1 MSVISRMKSDKT
13 FVQERIQNNI
23 AAKTKLMEQQSAEIL
38 TVGHKLVNVLRGGG
52 KIFFCGNGGSAADAQ
67 HFAAELVCK
76 LRDDR
81 PPLAGLA
88 LTTDTSTLTATSNDY
103 SFRDVFARQVI
114 ALGASG
120 DALVGIS
127 SSGNSANVLA
137 AVEAAKQKNILTVG
151 LLGRDGGAI
160 ASAVDQSVI
169 VPDND
174 TQRIQECHILVG
186 HIWMEMIE
194 HELFG

>member
-1 MSVISRMKSDKT
+1 
-13 FVQERIQNNI
+13 
-23 AAKTKLMEQQSAEIL
+23 MEQQSAEIL
-38 TVGHKLVNVLRGGG
+38 AIGHKLVNVLRGGG

-67 HFAAELVCK
+67 HLAAELVCK

-137 AVEAAKQKNILTVG
+137 AIEAAKQKNILTVG

-160 ASAVDQSVI
+160 AGAVDQSVI
-169 VPDND
+169 VPDHD

>member
-1 MSVISRMKSDKT
+1 MSVISRMKSDTT

-23 AAKTKLMEQQSAEIL
+23 AAKTKLMEQQSSEIL

-120 DALVGIS
+120 YALVGIS

-160 ASAVDQSVI
+160 AGAVDQSVI

-174 TQRIQECHILVG
+174 TQRIQECHILIG

>member
-1 MSVISRMKSDKT
+1 MSVISRMKSDKA
-13 FVQERIQNNI
+13 FVQERIQSNI

-38 TVGHKLVNVLRGGG
+38 AIGHKLVNVLRGGG

-67 HFAAELVCK
+67 HLAAELVCK

-137 AVEAAKQKNILTVG
+137 AIEAAKQKNILTVG

-160 ASAVDQSVI
+160 AGAVDQSVI

>member
-13 FVQERIQNNI
+13 FVQERIQSNI
-23 AAKTKLMEQQSAEIL
+23 AAKTKLMEQQSVEIL
-38 TVGHKLVNVLRGGG
+38 AIGHKLVNVLRGGG

-67 HFAAELVCK
+67 HLAAELVCK

-137 AVEAAKQKNILTVG
+137 AIEAAKQKNILTVG

-160 ASAVDQSVI
+160 AGAVDQSVI
-169 VPDND
+169 VPDHD

>member
-1 MSVISRMKSDKT
+1 MSVISRMKSDKA
-13 FVQERIQNNI
+13 FVQERIQSNI

-38 TVGHKLVNVLRGGG
+38 AIGHKLVNVLRGGG

-67 HFAAELVCK
+67 HLAAELVCK

-137 AVEAAKQKNILTVG
+137 AIEAAKQKNILTVG

-160 ASAVDQSVI
+160 AGAVDQSVI
-169 VPDND
+169 VPDHD

>member
-1 MSVISRMKSDKT
+1 MSMISRMKSDKA
-13 FVQERIQNNI
+13 FVQERIQSNI

-38 TVGHKLVNVLRGGG
+38 AIGHKLVNVLRGGG

-67 HFAAELVCK
+67 HLAAELVCK

-137 AVEAAKQKNILTVG
+137 AIEAAKQKNILTVG

-160 ASAVDQSVI
+160 AGAVDQSVI
-169 VPDND
+169 VPDHD

>member
-1 MSVISRMKSDKT
+1 MSVISRMKSDK
-13 FVQERIQNNI
+13 
-23 AAKTKLMEQQSAEIL
+23 AEIL
-38 TVGHKLVNVLRGGG
+38 AIGHKLVNVLRGGG

-67 HFAAELVCK
+67 HLAAELVCK

-127 SSGNSANVLA
+127 SSGNSA
-137 AVEAAKQKNILTVG
+137 VG

-160 ASAVDQSVI
+160 AGAVDQSVI
-169 VPDND
+169 VPDHD

>member
-1 MSVISRMKSDKT
+1 MSVISRMKSDKA
-13 FVQERIQNNI
+13 FVQERIQSNI

-38 TVGHKLVNVLRGGG
+38 AIGHKLVNVLRGGG

-67 HFAAELVCK
+67 HLAAELVCK

-137 AVEAAKQKNILTVG
+137 AIEAAKQKNILTVG

-160 ASAVDQSVI
+160 AGAVDQAVI
-169 VPDND
+169 VPDHD

>member
-1 MSVISRMKSDKT
+1 MSVISRMKSDKA

-38 TVGHKLVNVLRGGG
+38 AIGHKLVNVLRGGG

-67 HFAAELVCK
+67 HLAAELVCK

-137 AVEAAKQKNILTVG
+137 AIEAAKQKNILTVG

-160 ASAVDQSVI
+160 AGAVDQSVI
-169 VPDND
+169 VPDHD

>member
-1 MSVISRMKSDKT
+1 MKSDKA
-13 FVQERIQNNI
+13 FVQERIQSNI

-38 TVGHKLVNVLRGGG
+38 AIGHKLVNVLRGGG

-67 HFAAELVCK
+67 HLAAELVCK

-137 AVEAAKQKNILTVG
+137 AIEAAKQKNILTVG

-160 ASAVDQSVI
+160 AGAVDQSVI
-169 VPDND
+169 VPDHD

>member
-1 MSVISRMKSDKT
+1 MSMISRMKSDNA
-13 FVQERIQNNI
+13 FVQERIQSNI

-38 TVGHKLVNVLRGGG
+38 AIGHKLVNVLRGGG

-67 HFAAELVCK
+67 HLAAELVCK

-137 AVEAAKQKNILTVG
+137 AIEAAKQKNILTVG

-160 ASAVDQSVI
+160 AGAVDQSVI
-169 VPDND
+169 VPDHD